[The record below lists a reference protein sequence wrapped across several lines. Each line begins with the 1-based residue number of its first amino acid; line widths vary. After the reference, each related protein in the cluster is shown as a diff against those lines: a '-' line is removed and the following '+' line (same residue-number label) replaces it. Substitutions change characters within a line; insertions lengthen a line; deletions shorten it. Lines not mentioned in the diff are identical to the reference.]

1 MFFSKRFSAALQALD
16 QRVVLLE
23 SILSELV
30 SSGINTGVTCS
41 ASALSGS
48 IQELPKAEPP
58 KKAGRYLNSLWS
70 RDRMVSVIDLVMRQ
84 IVSQFNVV
92 TLLDQTPDGTV
103 PELHEVQLQ
112 RADQMSLHSLPF
124 GEQPC
129 RSMRSTVMDCRAGS
143 RMDC

>member
-30 SSGINTGVTCS
+30 SSGIKAVTCS

-48 IQELPKAEPP
+48 IKELPKAEPP

-70 RDRMVSVIDLVMRQ
+70 SDRMVSVIDLVMRQ